1 MEDGKMVLIAFQ
13 LLESSFGAC
22 IEGSVNQLMMTA
34 NKKNYKNAPLVM
46 LLVDE
51 MNPQAK
57 SFAFLLTS
65 KSCGVQLSI
74 QGLFNPI
81 AGNRC

>member
-1 MEDGKMVLIAFQ
+1 MEDGKMVPIAFQ

-22 IEGSVNQLMMTA
+22 IEGSVNQLMMTT

-51 MNPQAK
+51 MNP
-57 SFAFLLTS
+57 
-65 KSCGVQLSI
+65 
-74 QGLFNPI
+74 
-81 AGNRC
+81 